1 VTDLA
6 ERPADPVEPA
16 DPEAT
21 EEVTAERR
29 RPRKRLDRETV
40 LMLVVPPILVALVF
54 VGYVIWRQTADLD
67 PTEQSQLAWATI
79 WDQIWDHTKLTFV
92 TSFFVV
98 LIAIPLGIALT
109 RGSAGRILS
118 PIVVGIANVGQA
130 APSIGLIVL
139 LAIWVGFGFWTAILA
154 LTLYGLLPVLRNTI
168 TGLQG
173 VDPTLIEAGRG
184 LGMSTSAVL
193 LRIELPL
200 ALPVIMTGVRTAL
213 VLVVGTATLATFIN
227 GGGLGATINS
237 GITLFRFSVMIAG
250 AVLVA
255 LLALTIEWLGRLLEL
270 LVKPKGI

>member
-1 VTDLA
+1 MSEAAVG
-6 ERPADPVEPA
+6 RPSGVAVRGP
-16 DPEAT
+16 
-21 EEVTAERR
+21 RR
-29 RPRKRLDRETV
+29 IDRETL
-40 LMLVVPPILVALVF
+40 LMLVVPPVLVLLVF
-54 VGYVIWRQTADLD
+54 GGYVLWRETADLD
-67 PTEQSQLAWATI
+67 PTELRQLAWPTI
-79 WDQIWDHTKLTFV
+79 LDQIWDHTKLTLV
-92 TSFFVV
+92 TSALVV
-98 LIAIPLGIALT
+98 VVAVPLGVLLT
-109 RGSAGRILS
+109 RGRVGRAVA
-118 PIVVGIANVGQA
+118 PVVVGIANVGQA
-130 APSIGLIVL
+130 APSIGLLVL
-139 LAIWVGFGFWTAILA
+139 LAIWIGFGFWTAVLA

-173 VDPTLIEAGRG
+173 VDPTLVEAGRG
-184 LGMSTSAVL
+184 LGMSSGSVL

-270 LVKPKGI
+270 VAKPKGI

>member
-1 VTDLA
+1 MTDVAASPPL
-6 ERPADPVEPA
+6 E
-16 DPEAT
+16 T
-21 EEVTAERR
+21 EEVPEERR
-29 RPRKRLDRETV
+29 RPRRRLDRETT
-40 LMLVVPPILVALVF
+40 LMLTVPPILVLLVF
-54 VGYVIWRQTADLD
+54 AGYVVWRQTADLD

-79 WDQIWDHTKLTFV
+79 WDQIWDHTKLTVV
-92 TSFFVV
+92 TSILVV
-98 LIAIPLGIALT
+98 IIAVPLGIVLT
-109 RGSAGRILS
+109 RGTVGKLIS
-118 PIVVGIANVGQA
+118 PLVVGIANIGQA

-173 VDPTLIEAGRG
+173 VDPTLKEAGRG
-184 LGMSTSAVL
+184 LGMSSSSVL

-200 ALPVIMTGVRTAL
+200 ALPVIMTGIRTAL

>member
-1 VTDLA
+1 MTDVVPVVVGSR
-6 ERPADPVEPA
+6 ER
-16 DPEAT
+16 
-21 EEVTAERR
+21 ERR
-29 RPRKRLDRETV
+29 PKRRLDRETA
-40 LMLVVPPILVALVF
+40 LMLVVPPVLVLLVF
-54 VGYVIWRQTADLD
+54 AGYVIWRQTADLD
-67 PTEQSQLAWATI
+67 PTEQSQLAWSTI
-79 WDQIWDHTKLTFV
+79 WGQIWDHTKLTVV
-92 TSFFVV
+92 TSLLVV
-98 LIAIPLGIALT
+98 AIAVPLGIVLT
-109 RGSAGRILS
+109 RGALRVLS
-118 PIVVGIANVGQA
+118 PVVIGIANVGQA

-139 LAIWVGFGFWTAILA
+139 LAIWVGFGFWTAVLA

-173 VDPTLIEAGRG
+173 VDPTLVEAGRG
-184 LGMSTSAVL
+184 LGMSSGAVL

-270 LVKPKGI
+270 LAKPKGL

>member
-1 VTDLA
+1 
-6 ERPADPVEPA
+6 
-16 DPEAT
+16 
-21 EEVTAERR
+21 
-29 RPRKRLDRETV
+29 
-40 LMLVVPPILVALVF
+40 MLTVPPVLVLLVF
-54 VGYVIWRQTADLD
+54 AGYVIWRQTADLD
-67 PTEQSQLAWATI
+67 DTELRQLAWGTI
-79 WDQIWDHTKLTFV
+79 FDQIWDHTKLTFV
-92 TSFFVV
+92 TSALVV
-98 LIAIPLGIALT
+98 IIAVPLGIMLT
-109 RGSAGRILS
+109 RGKLSRLS
-118 PIVVGIANVGQA
+118 PLIVGIANIGQA

-173 VDPTLIEAGRG
+173 VDPTLVEAGRG
-184 LGMSTSAVL
+184 LGMSSGSVL

-200 ALPVIMTGVRTAL
+200 ALPVIMTGIRTAL

-255 LLALTIEWLGRLLEL
+255 LLALTIEWLGRLLEV

>member
-1 VTDLA
+1 MA
-6 ERPADPVEPA
+6 
-16 DPEAT
+16 
-21 EEVTAERR
+21 
-29 RPRKRLDRETV
+29 
-40 LMLVVPPILVALVF
+40 
-54 VGYVIWRQTADLD
+54 
-67 PTEQSQLAWATI
+67 
-79 WDQIWDHTKLTFV
+79 
-92 TSFFVV
+92 
-98 LIAIPLGIALT
+98 IAVPLGIVLT
-109 RGSAGRILS
+109 RGSAGRFIS
-118 PIVVGIANVGQA
+118 PVVVGIANIGQA

-139 LAIWVGFGFWTAILA
+139 LAIWVGFGFWTAVLA

-173 VDPTLIEAGRG
+173 VDPTLVEAGRG
-184 LGMSTSAVL
+184 LGMSSSSVL

-270 LVKPKGI
+270 LVKPKGL